1 MSVTVRVVVLGPPG
15 AGKGTQAMFLKER
28 FGACHIST
36 GDMLRKAVNDQS
48 PLGIKAMQYMEKGKL
63 VSDNLILELMGEHL
77 SQENCKFGFVL
88 DGFPRTRPQALGLEK
103 LLRNLGLQL
112 DRVVFL
118 NIPRDAIIRRL
129 AGRRTCE
136 KCGTLYHLVFDPSS
150 KEGVCDRCHGVLY
163 QRSDDTEDTIA
174 ARYDV
179 YKTQTA
185 PFMIDYYRK
194 GGLLQEIDGMGNPD
208 EVKGRVFQAL
218 GLDVA

>member
-1 MSVTVRVVVLGPPG
+1 
-15 AGKGTQAMFLKER
+15 MFLKER
-28 FGACHIST
+28 LGACHIST

-48 PLGIKAMQYMEKGKL
+48 PLGMRAMKYMDKGKL
-63 VSDNLILELMGEHL
+63 VSDNLVLELMGKYL
-77 SQENCKFGFVL
+77 SQDDCKRGFVL

-103 LLRNLGLQL
+103 LLRNLDLQL
-112 DRVVFL
+112 DRVVFI
-118 NIPRDAIIRRL
+118 NVPRDAIIRRL

-150 KEGVCDRCHGVLY
+150 NEGVCDRCHGALY
-163 QRSDDTEDTIA
+163 QRSDDREDTIA

-185 PFMIDYYRK
+185 LLIDYYRE
-194 GGLLQEIDGMGNPD
+194 GGLLQEIDGLGNLD

>member
-1 MSVTVRVVVLGPPG
+1 
-15 AGKGTQAMFLKER
+15 MFLKER
-28 FGACHIST
+28 LGACHIST

-48 PLGIKAMQYMEKGKL
+48 PLGMKAMKYMDKGKL
-63 VSDNLILELMGEHL
+63 VSDNLILELMGKHL
-77 SQENCKFGFVL
+77 SQEDCKRGFVL

-103 LLRNLGLQL
+103 LLRNLDLQL
-112 DRVVFL
+112 DRVVFI
-118 NIPRDAIIRRL
+118 NVPRDAIIRRL
-129 AGRRTCE
+129 AGRRTCD

-163 QRSDDTEDTIA
+163 QRSDDREDTIA

-185 PFMIDYYRK
+185 PLIDYYRE
-194 GGLLQEIDGMGNPD
+194 GGLLQEIDGLGNSD

-218 GLDVA
+218 GLDGA

>member
-1 MSVTVRVVVLGPPG
+1 MSVVVRVVVLGPPG

-28 FGACHIST
+28 LGACHIST

-48 PLGIKAMQYMEKGKL
+48 PLGVKAKKSMDKGKL
-63 VSDNLILELMGEHL
+63 VSDNLILELMGKHL
-77 SQENCKFGFVL
+77 SQDDCKCGFVL

-112 DRVVFL
+112 DRVVFI
-118 NIPRDAIIRRL
+118 NVPRDAIIRRL

-136 KCGTLYHLVFDPSS
+136 KCGTLYHLVFDPPS

-163 QRSDDTEDTIA
+163 QRSDDEEDTIA

-179 YKTQTA
+179 YKAQTA
-185 PFMIDYYRK
+185 PLIDYYRK
-194 GGLLQEIDGMGNPD
+194 GGMLQEIDGLGNSD

-218 GLDVA
+218 GFDVA

>member
-1 MSVTVRVVVLGPPG
+1 MSVVVRVVVLGPPG

-28 FGACHIST
+28 LGACHIST

-48 PLGIKAMQYMEKGKL
+48 PLGMKAMKYMDKGKL
-63 VSDNLILELMGEHL
+63 VSDNLILELMGKHL
-77 SQENCKFGFVL
+77 SQEDCKRGFVL

-103 LLRNLGLQL
+103 LLRNLDLQL
-112 DRVVFL
+112 DRVVFI
-118 NIPRDAIIRRL
+118 NVPRDAIIRRL
-129 AGRRTCE
+129 AGRRTCD

-163 QRSDDTEDTIA
+163 QRSDDREDTIA

-185 PFMIDYYRK
+185 PLIDYYRE
-194 GGLLQEIDGMGNPD
+194 GGLLQEIDGLGNSD

-218 GLDVA
+218 GLDGA

>member
-1 MSVTVRVVVLGPPG
+1 MSVVVRVVVLGPPG

-28 FGACHIST
+28 LGACHIST

-48 PLGIKAMQYMEKGKL
+48 PLGMKAMKYMDKGKL
-63 VSDNLILELMGEHL
+63 VSDNLILELMGKHL
-77 SQENCKFGFVL
+77 SQEDCKRGFVL

-103 LLRNLGLQL
+103 LLRNLDLQL
-112 DRVVFL
+112 DRVVFI
-118 NIPRDAIIRRL
+118 NVPRDAIIRRL
-129 AGRRTCE
+129 AGRRTCD

-163 QRSDDTEDTIA
+163 QRSDDREDTIA

-185 PFMIDYYRK
+185 LLIDYYRE
-194 GGLLQEIDGMGNPD
+194 GGLLQEIDGLGNSD

-218 GLDVA
+218 GLDGA

>member
-1 MSVTVRVVVLGPPG
+1 MSVGVRVVVLGPPG

-36 GDMLRKAVNDQS
+36 GDILRKAVNDQS
-48 PLGIKAMQYMEKGKL
+48 PLGMKAKNYMNKGKL
-63 VSDNLILELMGEHL
+63 VTDNLILELMGEHL
-77 SQENCKFGFVL
+77 SQEDCKCGFVL

-103 LLRNLGLQL
+103 LLKNLGLQL
-112 DRVVFL
+112 DCVVFL

-129 AGRRTCE
+129 AGRRICE
-136 KCGTLYHLVFDPSS
+136 KCGSLYHLVFDPPS

-163 QRSDDTEDTIA
+163 QRSDDKEDTIA

-185 PFMIDYYRK
+185 PFMIDYYRE
-194 GGLLQEIDGMGNPD
+194 GGLLHEIDGLGNLD

>member
-1 MSVTVRVVVLGPPG
+1 MSEVVRVVVLGPPG

-36 GDMLRKAVNDQS
+36 GDILRKAVNDQS
-48 PLGIKAMQYMEKGKL
+48 PLGIKAKKSMDKGKL
-63 VSDNLILELMGEHL
+63 VTDDLILELMGNHL
-77 SQENCKFGFVL
+77 SQEDCKCGFVL

-112 DRVVFL
+112 DHVVFL

-129 AGRRTCE
+129 AGRRICE
-136 KCGTLYHLVFDPSS
+136 KCGSLYHLVFDPPS

-163 QRSDDTEDTIA
+163 QRSDDKEDTIA

-185 PFMIDYYRK
+185 PFMVDYYRE
-194 GGLLQEIDGMGNPD
+194 GGLLHEIDGLGNLD